1 MNQDYESAE
10 NSPGSEQWIA
20 SFADGLYEDAR
31 DAVLDS
37 IEQIERL
44 DPGNRQLVW
53 LGGTPLSFDES
64 VERTSTAYKTLPRV
78 LIRSHLFGWL
88 EQGELPGDLTDEEM
102 EELDSL
108 MEPWID
114 DLEAIRY
121 QTTDVQNSVHSS
133 P

>member
-1 MNQDYESAE
+1 MNQDYKSAE
-10 NSPGSEQWIA
+10 NVAGSEQWA
-20 SFADGLYEDAR
+20 ESFADEVYEDAR

-44 DPGNRQLVW
+44 DPGNRKLVW
-53 LGGTPLSFDES
+53 SGDNPLSFDDS
-64 VERTSTAYKTLPRV
+64 ARRICNAYPALPAV

-88 EQGELPGDLTDEEM
+88 EQGDIPGDHSEEKM

-114 DLEAIRY
+114 DLEAVRY
-121 QTTDVQNSVHSS
+121 QVLDV
-133 P
+133 

>member
-1 MNQDYESAE
+1 MNQDYESAQ
-10 NSPGSEQWIA
+10 NAPGSEQWVE
-20 SFADGLYEDAR
+20 SFADGVYEDAR

-44 DPGNRQLVW
+44 DPSNRKLVW
-53 LGGTPLSFDES
+53 SGGNSLSFDDS
-64 VERTSTAYKTLPRV
+64 VMRICTAYPKLPAV

-88 EQGELPGDLTDEEM
+88 EQGELPGDLSEEEM

-114 DLEAIRY
+114 DLEAVRY
-121 QTTDVQNSVHSS
+121 HTSEA
-133 P
+133 

>member
-10 NSPGSEQWIA
+10 NAPGSEQWIA

-37 IEQIERL
+37 IEQIEKL
-44 DPGNRQLVW
+44 DPRNRRLVW
-53 LGGTPLSFDES
+53 SGGTALSFDES
-64 VERTSTAYKTLPRV
+64 VERISTAHPTLPMV

-88 EQGELPGDLTDEEM
+88 EQGELPGDLSDEEM

-114 DLEAIRY
+114 DLETVRY
-121 QTTDVQNSVHSS
+121 QSS
-133 P
+133 NV

>member
-10 NSPGSEQWIA
+10 IAPGSEQWIA

-31 DAVLDS
+31 NAVLDS
-37 IEQIERL
+37 IEQIEKL
-44 DPGNRQLVW
+44 DPGNRRLVW
-53 LGGTPLSFDES
+53 SGGTALSFDKS
-64 VERTSTAYKTLPRV
+64 VERISTAHPTLPMV

-88 EQGELPGDLTDEEM
+88 EQGELPGDLSDEEM

-114 DLEAIRY
+114 DLEAVRY
-121 QTTDVQNSVHSS
+121 QSSDV
-133 P
+133 

>member
-10 NSPGSEQWIA
+10 IAPGSEQWIA
-20 SFADGLYEDAR
+20 SVADGLYEDAR

-37 IEQIERL
+37 IEQIEKL
-44 DPGNRQLVW
+44 DPGNRRLVW
-53 LGGTPLSFDES
+53 SGGTALSFDKS
-64 VERTSTAYKTLPRV
+64 VERISTAHPTLPMV

-88 EQGELPGDLTDEEM
+88 EQGELPGDLSDEEM

-114 DLEAIRY
+114 DLEAVRY
-121 QTTDVQNSVHSS
+121 QSSDV
-133 P
+133 